1 MGAFGSCAL
10 LHDSVHCWGYDND
23 NNLGTRGISP
33 ISSTRTIDSVS
44 VSTQKRVA
52 FTDNDLDGL
61 VPNRNVEA
69 LALNVKVFNPS
80 QSGYLAVYNC
90 DAAEDRVS
98 ALTLNK
104 GETVQGAVISKV
116 SADTGEVCIEARDS
130 NHNLMDVDR
139 LIVYTTGYI
148 STDNEQISPVDS
160 TRTIDV
166 SSVVS
171 EKRVAFTDSDLDGI
185 VPETG
190 VGALALN
197 VKVFNPSQSGYL
209 AVFNCDASNDR
220 VSALTLNAGETVQG
234 AVISKVSAGDGEVCV
249 EARDSNHNPMSVD
262 RLIVYTTGYIY
273 APITFTP
280 GYLGE

>member
-1 MGAFGSCAL
+1 CWGNNGQGYVGDGTGTDRSEPVDLAFSVEARKVGVGGYGGCAL
-10 LHDSVHCWGYDND
+10 LHDSVHCWGYDRD
-23 NNLGTRGISP
+23 NNLGLRGISP

-190 VGALALN
+190 VGA
-197 VKVFNPSQSGYL
+197 
-209 AVFNCDASNDR
+209 
-220 VSALTLNAGETVQG
+220 
-234 AVISKVSAGDGEVCV
+234 
-249 EARDSNHNPMSVD
+249 
-262 RLIVYTTGYIY
+262 
-273 APITFTP
+273 
-280 GYLGE
+280 